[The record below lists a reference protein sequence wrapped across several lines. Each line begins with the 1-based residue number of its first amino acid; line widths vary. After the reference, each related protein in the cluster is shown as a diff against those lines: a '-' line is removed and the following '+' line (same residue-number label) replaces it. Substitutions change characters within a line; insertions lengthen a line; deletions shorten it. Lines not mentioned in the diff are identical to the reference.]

1 VLFGELASCIIVS
14 VSSENQQDW
23 EEYLKTQLRDY
34 WQITGKVSEK
44 SDNIRIFDRDKQPA
58 IDVSL
63 ETIQQVWS
71 KAIERRL

>member
-1 VLFGELASCIIVS
+1 ASCIIVS
-14 VSSENQQDW
+14 VSPENQQDW
-23 EEYLKTQLRDY
+23 EEYLKTQLEDY

-44 SDNIRIFDRDKQPA
+44 SDNLLILDRDKQPA

>member
-1 VLFGELASCIIVS
+1 LIL
-14 VSSENQQDW
+14 
-23 EEYLKTQLRDY
+23 
-34 WQITGKVSEK
+34 
-44 SDNIRIFDRDKQPA
+44 DRDQQPA